1 MSLNTKKT
9 NLTIILV
16 LISAGTLILI
26 ERGGN
31 FSLGL
36 FLIPI
41 SDHLNLGRE
50 VFSFG
55 IALQVLLSGLGAPI
69 FGGIADRYGPAKALA
84 AGVTLQIISQYWL
97 ANVSNSFDLVGSLS
111 LSGFGAAGFV
121 GITMTVV
128 GKNVSPNNKSLFF
141 GLVMAAGGLGQFIIV
156 PSINALIINYG
167 WLTALYGLLILSA
180 ALFIFSY
187 LISFSQNTNELADDF
202 KQTIKEALGEAVKNK
217 NFNLLTLGFF
227 VCGFQVTFIATHF
240 PAYLEDEGLKS
251 LAGWSL
257 ALIGLFNIIG
267 TLMYGFLGDH
277 ISKKNL
283 LVSIYSFRSLVFLV
297 FIFVP
302 KNEFTVLTFAGVLGL
317 LWLSTVPLTTGLIS
331 DIFGQSYTSM
341 LFGIT
346 LLSHN
351 IGSFLGSWLGGR
363 IFDQYQS
370 YDAMWIACVVLGLVS
385 AAIHFPIRAIAVP
398 RLNVTRSKQTL

>member
-1 MSLNTKKT
+1 M
-9 NLTIILV
+9 
-16 LISAGTLILI
+16 
-26 ERGGN
+26 
-31 FSLGL
+31 
-36 FLIPI
+36 
-41 SDHLNLGRE
+41 
-50 VFSFG
+50 
-55 IALQVLLSGLGAPI
+55 
-69 FGGIADRYGPAKALA
+69 
-84 AGVTLQIISQYWL
+84 
-97 ANVSNSFDLVGSLS
+97 
-111 LSGFGAAGFV
+111 
-121 GITMTVV
+121 
-128 GKNVSPNNKSLFF
+128 
-141 GLVMAAGGLGQFIIV
+141 
-156 PSINALIINYG
+156 
-167 WLTALYGLLILSA
+167 
-180 ALFIFSY
+180 
-187 LISFSQNTNELADDF
+187 
-202 KQTIKEALGEAVKNK
+202 
-217 NFNLLTLGFF
+217 
-227 VCGFQVTFIATHF
+227 TFIATHF

-257 ALIGLFNIIG
+257 ALIGLFNIVG

-317 LWLSTVPLTTGLIS
+317 LWLSTVPLTTGVIS

-385 AAIHFPIRAIAVP
+385 AAIHLWLRVF
-398 RLNVTRSKQTL
+398 

>member
-1 MSLNTKKT
+1 MSENIKKT
-9 NLTIILV
+9 NLVVILV
-16 LISAGTLILI
+16 LIAAGALILI

-69 FGGIADRYGPAKALA
+69 FGGLADRYGPAKALA
-84 AGVTLQIISQYWL
+84 AGVALQLISQYWL
-97 ANVSNSFDLVGSLS
+97 ANVSSALDLVGSLS
-111 LSGFGAAGFV
+111 LSGFGSAGFV

-128 GKNVSPNNKSLFF
+128 GKNVSPQNKSLFF
-141 GLVMAAGGLGQFIIV
+141 GIVMAAGGLGQFIIV
-156 PSINALIINYG
+156 PSINALILNYG
-167 WLTALYGLLILSA
+167 WLTALYGLLILSTF
-180 ALFIFSY
+180 LFIFSY
-187 LISFSQNTNELADDF
+187 LISFSKNNDPHSSEF
-202 KQTIKEALGEAVKNK
+202 KQTVREALSEALKNK

-240 PAYLEDEGLKS
+240 PAYLDDEGLKS

-257 ALIGLFNIIG
+257 ALIGLFNIVG
-267 TLMYGFLGDH
+267 TLMYGFLGDRT
-277 ISKKNL
+277 SKKNL
-283 LVSIYSFRSLVFLV
+283 LVSIYFFRSLVFLI

-302 KNEFTVLTFAGVLGL
+302 KNEFTVLLFAGVLGL
-317 LWLSTVPLTTGLIS
+317 LWLSTVPLTTGVIA

-363 IFDQYQS
+363 IFDQSQT
-370 YDAMWIACVVLGLVS
+370 YDSMWIACVVLGLVS
-385 AAIHFPIRAIAVP
+385 ALIHFPINSTAIQRVKY
-398 RLNVTRSKQTL
+398 VSY

>member
-1 MSLNTKKT
+1 MSLNTRKT

-16 LISAGTLILI
+16 LISAGALILI

-69 FGGIADRYGPAKALA
+69 FGGLADRYGPAKALA

-141 GLVMAAGGLGQFIIV
+141 GLVMAAGGL
-156 PSINALIINYG
+156 
-167 WLTALYGLLILSA
+167 
-180 ALFIFSY
+180 
-187 LISFSQNTNELADDF
+187 
-202 KQTIKEALGEAVKNK
+202 
-217 NFNLLTLGFF
+217 
-227 VCGFQVTFIATHF
+227 
-240 PAYLEDEGLKS
+240 
-251 LAGWSL
+251 
-257 ALIGLFNIIG
+257 
-267 TLMYGFLGDH
+267 
-277 ISKKNL
+277 
-283 LVSIYSFRSLVFLV
+283 
-297 FIFVP
+297 
-302 KNEFTVLTFAGVLGL
+302 
-317 LWLSTVPLTTGLIS
+317 
-331 DIFGQSYTSM
+331 
-341 LFGIT
+341 
-346 LLSHN
+346 
-351 IGSFLGSWLGGR
+351 
-363 IFDQYQS
+363 
-370 YDAMWIACVVLGLVS
+370 
-385 AAIHFPIRAIAVP
+385 
-398 RLNVTRSKQTL
+398 

>member
-1 MSLNTKKT
+1 MSLNTRKT

-16 LISAGTLILI
+16 LISAGALILI

-69 FGGIADRYGPAKALA
+69 FGGLADRYGPAKALA

-187 LISFSQNTNELADDF
+187 LISF
-202 KQTIKEALGEAVKNK
+202 
-217 NFNLLTLGFF
+217 
-227 VCGFQVTFIATHF
+227 
-240 PAYLEDEGLKS
+240 
-251 LAGWSL
+251 
-257 ALIGLFNIIG
+257 
-267 TLMYGFLGDH
+267 
-277 ISKKNL
+277 
-283 LVSIYSFRSLVFLV
+283 
-297 FIFVP
+297 
-302 KNEFTVLTFAGVLGL
+302 
-317 LWLSTVPLTTGLIS
+317 
-331 DIFGQSYTSM
+331 
-341 LFGIT
+341 
-346 LLSHN
+346 
-351 IGSFLGSWLGGR
+351 
-363 IFDQYQS
+363 
-370 YDAMWIACVVLGLVS
+370 
-385 AAIHFPIRAIAVP
+385 
-398 RLNVTRSKQTL
+398 

>member
-1 MSLNTKKT
+1 MSLNTRKT

-16 LISAGTLILI
+16 LISAGALILI

-69 FGGIADRYGPAKALA
+69 FGGLADRYGPAKALA

-240 PAYLEDEGLKS
+240 PAYLDDEGLKS

-257 ALIGLFNIIG
+257 ALIGLFNIVG

-317 LWLSTVPLTTGLIS
+317 LWLSTVPLTTGVIS

-385 AAIHFPIRAIAVP
+385 AAIHFPIRSIAVP
-398 RLNVTRSKQTL
+398 RLKVTRAKQTL

>member
-1 MSLNTKKT
+1 MSLNTRKT

-16 LISAGTLILI
+16 LISAGALILI

-69 FGGIADRYGPAKALA
+69 FGGLADRYGPAKALA

-257 ALIGLFNIIG
+257 ALIGLINIVG

-398 RLNVTRSKQTL
+398 RLKVTRAKQTL

>member
-1 MSLNTKKT
+1 MSLNTRKT

-16 LISAGTLILI
+16 LISAGALILI

-69 FGGIADRYGPAKALA
+69 FGGLADRYGPAKALA

-240 PAYLEDEGLKS
+240 PAYLDDEGLKS

-257 ALIGLFNIIG
+257 ALIGLFNIVG

-317 LWLSTVPLTTGLIS
+317 LWLSTVPLTTGVIS
-331 DIFGQSYTSM
+331 DIFWQSYTSM

-398 RLNVTRSKQTL
+398 RLKVTRAKQTL

>member
-1 MSLNTKKT
+1 MSLNTRKT

-69 FGGIADRYGPAKALA
+69 FGGLADRYGPAKALA

-240 PAYLEDEGLKS
+240 PAYLDDEGLKS

-257 ALIGLFNIIG
+257 ALIGLFNIVG

-317 LWLSTVPLTTGLIS
+317 LWLSTVPLTTGVIS

-385 AAIHFPIRAIAVP
+385 AAIHFPIRSIAVP
-398 RLNVTRSKQTL
+398 RLKVTRAKQTL

>member
-1 MSLNTKKT
+1 MSENIKKT
-9 NLTIILV
+9 NPAVILV
-16 LISAGTLILI
+16 LISAGALILI

-69 FGGIADRYGPAKALA
+69 FGGLADRYGPAKALA
-84 AGVTLQIISQYWL
+84 AGVALQLISQFWL
-97 ANVSNSFDLVGSLS
+97 VNVSSALDLVGSLS

-128 GKNVSPNNKSLFF
+128 GRSVSPRNKSLFF
-141 GLVMAAGGLGQFIIV
+141 GIVMAAGGLGQFIIV
-156 PSINALIINYG
+156 PSINALILNYG

-180 ALFIFSY
+180 FLFIFSY
-187 LISFSQNTNELADDF
+187 LISFSKNNDQQTSEF
-202 KQTIKEALGEAVKNK
+202 KQTVREALSEALKNK

-240 PAYLEDEGLKS
+240 PAYLDDEGLKS

-257 ALIGLFNIIG
+257 ALIGLFNIVG
-267 TLMYGFLGDH
+267 TLMYGFLGDRM
-277 ISKKNL
+277 SKKNL
-283 LVSIYSFRSLVFLV
+283 LVSIYFFRSLVFLV
-297 FIFVP
+297 FIFSP
-302 KNEFTVLTFAGVLGL
+302 KNEFTVLLFAGVLGL
-317 LWLSTVPLTTGLIS
+317 LWLSTVPLTTGVIA

-363 IFDQYQS
+363 IFDQYQT
-370 YDAMWIACVVLGLVS
+370 YDAMWLACVVLGLVS
-385 AAIHFPIRAIAVP
+385 ALIHFPISSAAIQRVKSISY
-398 RLNVTRSKQTL
+398 RS